1 MNEIKENY
9 KEYKAI
15 YTDGSCKDEKSAAAA
30 VTGDH
35 FYSEHLPNLA
45 YIFTCELHGFYLAMD
60 HVETSTDSKFV
71 IYSDSKSAIQ
81 AVDKKKWL
89 NLMVL
94 KILER
99 YHFLHTHLNKTI
111 IFCWVPSHVRIV
123 GNEATDSAAKS
134 STNKMSDYYA
144 HSFYRSQTIY

>member
-15 YTDGSCKDEKSAAAA
+15 YTDSSCKDEKSAAAA

-35 FYSEHLPNLA
+35 FHSEHLPNMA
-45 YIFTCELHGFYLAMD
+45 YIITCELNGFYLAMD

-89 NLMVL
+89 NPMVL

-99 YHFLHTHLNKTI
+99 YHFLHTHLI
-111 IFCWVPSHVRIV
+111 RLLYFAGFP
-123 GNEATDSAAKS
+123 ATSEL
-134 STNKMSDYYA
+134 
-144 HSFYRSQTIY
+144 